1 MSAAPAF
8 LVLGDE
14 LGPRG
19 KRKVAVATAV
29 SLVFLGFLVFGA
41 VRRLQSTGQL
51 NAARWEPLTDLAVVR
66 FLLVGLAN
74 TLKVALFAMA
84 LAIVSGLLL
93 ALGRLARNW
102 FIYTLAGVYV
112 EFFRA
117 VPLLL
122 LILFAGVGLPRL
134 GVGWD
139 PFWFLA
145 LALVAYNGAVLAEI
159 FRAGI
164 LSLDRGQSEAAS
176 AVGLSYWQSMFLVQV
191 PQAVRRMV
199 PSIVAQLVT
208 LLKDS
213 SLGFVIGY
221 EELLRRSRSTGEFFN
236 NPLQTLVFVAG
247 MYFVVNFTLGRLA
260 GWLEA
265 RQRRRPRAAATDLPP
280 PEQVLEPV

>member
-14 LGPRG
+14 LGPKG
-19 KRKVAVATAV
+19 KRKVAIATV
-29 SLVFLGFLVFGA
+29 LSLAFLAFLVFGA

-51 NAARWEPLTDLAVVR
+51 DAARWRPLTELAVVR
-66 FLLVGLAN
+66 FLLGGLAN
-74 TLKVALFAMA
+74 TLKAALLAMA
-84 LAIVSGLLL
+84 LALAIGLML

-102 FIYTLAGVYV
+102 ITRNVAGIYV

-122 LILFAGVGLPRL
+122 LILFAGLGLPRM
-134 GVGWD
+134 GVDWD
-139 PFWFLA
+139 PFWFLV
-145 LALVAYNGAVLAEI
+145 LALVLYNSAVLGEI

-164 LSLDRGQSEAAS
+164 LSLDRGQGEAAS
-176 AVGLSYWQSMFLVQV
+176 AIGLSYWQAMRLVLV

-213 SLGFVIGY
+213 SLGFVITY
-221 EELLRRSRSTGEFFN
+221 DELLRRSRSTGEFFN

-247 MYFVVNFTLGRLA
+247 MFFIVNFALGRLA
-260 GWLEA
+260 NWLES
-265 RQRRRPRAAATDLPP
+265 RQRRRPRAAADVPP